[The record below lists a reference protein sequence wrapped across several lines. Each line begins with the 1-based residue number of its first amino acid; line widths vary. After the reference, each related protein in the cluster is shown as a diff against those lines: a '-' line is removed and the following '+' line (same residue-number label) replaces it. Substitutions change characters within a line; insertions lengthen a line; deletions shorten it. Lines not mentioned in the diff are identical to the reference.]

1 MQGFYDF
8 SDLRIGMRV
17 SVEGAFADGAF
28 RAHTISIKGD
38 GDMDEIEAMVESADT
53 VSGTLRIL
61 GLAVAIGDGVEMKG
75 LDKQALRLE
84 EIQPGTR
91 LKTKGHALDGRRF
104 QPVKIKAKSRTPD
117 EMDQI
122 ESAITALDPQAR
134 TLSVMGFLVRCDED
148 CEIEA

>member
-8 SDLRIGMRV
+8 SDLRIGMRI

-28 RAHTISIKGD
+28 RAQTISIKSD
-38 GDMDEIEAMVESADT
+38 GDMDEIEAMVESADAA
-53 VSGTLRIL
+53 SGTLRIL
-61 GLAVAIGDGVEMKG
+61 GLAVAIGNGVEMKG

-91 LKTKGHALDGRRF
+91 VKTKGRALDGRRF
-104 QPVKIKAKSRTPD
+104 EPVKIKTKSRTPD

-122 ESAITALDPQAR
+122 ESAITAMDPHAR